1 MGGLFSAVDED
12 EPQEYAVI
20 VDADMHILA
29 STNNVRLNQFTNSPK
44 NVKEWVQKECN
55 RPEER
60 HYIIS
65 DLPIEKLI
73 LKE

>member
-1 MGGLFSAVDED
+1 MGGIFSTVDE
-12 EPQEYAVI
+12 EIQEYAVI

-29 STNNVRLNQFTNSPK
+29 STDNIRLNRFTNSPK
-44 NVKEWVQKECN
+44 NVWEWVRQQCD

-73 LKE
+73 KE